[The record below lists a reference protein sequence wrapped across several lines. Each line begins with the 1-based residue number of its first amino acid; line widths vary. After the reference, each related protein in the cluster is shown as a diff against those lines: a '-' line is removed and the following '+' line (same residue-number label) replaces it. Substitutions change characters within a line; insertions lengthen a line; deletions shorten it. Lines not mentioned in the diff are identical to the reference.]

1 MIDQVAI
8 RPATEADLPAIT
20 DIYAHAVTAGTA
32 SYEYD
37 APTLSEMRGR
47 FEAITAARYPYLAAE
62 TEGAVIGYAYCS
74 AFRSRP
80 AYRFNV
86 EDSIYIAPASQ
97 GRGLGKRLLSHL
109 IKESEALGFRQMI
122 AVIGDSRVNEASIRL
137 HAALG
142 FSLVGRIEAS
152 GFKFGRWCDTVI
164 MQRPLNGGAST
175 LPAG

>member
-1 MIDQVAI
+1 VTRGALI

-20 DIYAHAVTAGTA
+20 DIYAHAVTTGTA

-37 APTLSEMRGR
+37 PPSLAEMRGR
-47 FEAITAARYPYLAAE
+47 FEAITAARYPYICAE
-62 TEGAVIGYAYCS
+62 IDGAVIGYAYCS
-74 AFRSRP
+74 AFRTRA

-86 EDSIYIAPASQ
+86 EDSIYIAATSQ
-97 GRGLGKRLLSHL
+97 GRGFGKLLLTQL
-109 IKESEALGFRQMI
+109 IRESEALGFRQMI
-122 AVIGDSRVNEASIRL
+122 AIMGDSRVNLASVRL

-142 FSLVGRIEAS
+142 FVHAGRIEAS
-152 GFKFGRWCDTVI
+152 GFKFGRWCDTTI